1 MLQQR
6 VKRVEKLVK
15 LLKDPEPR
23 FVSYVDFG
31 ASQTPFN
38 SLKRAKKVTRLE
50 ADRRKSANSGKD
62 TKMAK
67 RLRKR
72 VKPLSVKKSAT
83 NTALRKLAFAKEQFP
98 TEDEVQAWLD
108 ENEYEGDLEIVSVDK
123 NTFEVADEA
132 VSDEDFETI
141 RGVEAGEGVTGFV
154 GPLAKG
160 VEGDDDED
168 AAEKANKS
176 NKRKAKKSAKSEIA
190 QKFDHW
196 AAWMSD
202 GTSVEDI
209 IKDGMRDGTPP
220 GFDEIVFSTVQAMAN
235 SLKADG
241 DDLET
246 KLANI
251 GGEMAGLI
259 FKVHEVFASLAEG
272 DDEDSQKAAKA
283 YNKSIQKI
291 VDKFDARKDKD
302 DADDDD
308 NDDDDSVQTSAPEG
322 GDGGLKDIIALVKST
337 SESTL
342 KALKGLTD
350 DVKKATATA
359 EEAKE
364 AAETAT
370 KRTKRLEEKAPSKKA
385 TSQDD
390 PDEDADVNPDAK
402 KSLDDFERK
411 LARGT
416 IGM

>member
-6 VKRVEKLVK
+6 VKRVERMVK
-15 LLKDPEPR
+15 LLKDPDPR
-23 FVSYVDFG
+23 YVSFVDFG
-31 ASQTPFN
+31 ANQTPFN

-50 ADRRKSANSGKD
+50 ADRRKSANSEKE

-67 RLRKR
+67 RRRKR
-72 VKPLSVKKSAT
+72 VKPLSVKKSAN

-123 NTFEVADEA
+123 STFEVADEA
-132 VSDEDFETI
+132 VSDDDFETI
-141 RGVEAGEGVTGFV
+141 RGVPAGEGVTGFV
-154 GPLAKG
+154 GPLTKSAD
-160 VEGDDDED
+160 EDDADDED

-190 QKFDHW
+190 EKFDHW

-202 GTSVEDI
+202 GTSVDEI

-235 SLKADG
+235 SLKGNG

-259 FKVHEVFASLAEG
+259 FKVHEVFAALAEG
-272 DDEDSQKAAKA
+272 DDDDAEKSAKT
-283 YNKSIQKI
+283 YSESIQK
-291 VDKFDARKDKD
+291 VLDAYAEEVED
-302 DADDDD
+302 DEP
-308 NDDDDSVQTSAPEG
+308 VQTSAP
-322 GDGGLKDIIALVKST
+322 DDAPDALKDVIALVKST
-337 SESTL
+337 SADTL
-342 KALKGLTD
+342 KALSGLAD

-359 EEAKE
+359 DEAME

-390 PDEDADVNPDAK
+390 PDEDDGVDPEEAK
-402 KSLDDFERK
+402 KTEAVERK
-411 LARGT
+411 LARGLL
-416 IGM
+416 GM